1 MSVIGLLECVVV
13 SLQVQLPFV
22 NEITIQ
28 SDNAT
33 TYQNGHIVFGIHL
46 LNIKMRGKIFIAD
59 FIHSETQHGKTIL
72 DAHFASTNR
81 HLKNFMMTY
90 KQNRITRIQTSQ
102 GLAYALSFNSGVKN
116 TVVQLIELSETTLT
130 QIATTLDPIVK
141 KGKEYF
147 SRVNH
152 IFFEK
157 LTVEMTFPNE
167 LFNDL
172 SLIPKFTLRIQA
184 FSDIDDPYPFEVD
197 FKQTSFTPCNIDTN
211 NDQVHSNNNPA
222 LDHHDQLELNDNI
235 MDDTAND
242 TSDDPDDTSN
252 HQPEECSVNVGVQRD
267 LSFFVPRGHN
277 TTHNLR
283 NKKSIV
289 DIENT
294 INNQDTQNEEDHDSL
309 SSSDEE
315 YFDSDDYDSDSDEG
329 EVLTVRE
336 HEIRQYGPPTD
347 KAYDVTRMISGTK
360 ILKLQDFGNIA
371 AFVTRNKK
379 TTSIN
384 LHNIVMERRDYLA
397 KAVRYANRII
407 SSSQYFHDKH
417 DSDSPLYNLAS
428 EFTPTHQLPF
438 HPSWAR
444 RGGYGELYGETYMEE
459 FKDELLK
466 LFRVGCA
473 DHSKKM
479 NPAKMREHLVNM
491 FPHKF
496 SIPSEM
502 EIKKFI
508 NSESQKLKYKSRAS
522 NNPNERRGRK
532 QKGAKSIWISALEV
546 VMEANPN
553 GKTEEVYNAF
563 IVSLGEDVS
572 KHPADLPRTEDGEF
586 NKKTIKSVMYQLR
599 SKSKKNAKKSLI

>member
-1 MSVIGLLECVVV
+1 MIKL
-13 SLQVQLPFV
+13 F
-22 NEITIQ
+22 I
-28 SDNAT
+28 DN
-33 TYQNGHIVFGIHL
+33 
-46 LNIKMRGKIFIAD
+46 
-59 FIHSETQHGKTIL
+59 
-72 DAHFASTNR
+72 
-81 HLKNFMMTY
+81 
-90 KQNRITRIQTSQ
+90 
-102 GLAYALSFNSGVKN
+102 
-116 TVVQLIELSETTLT
+116 
-130 QIATTLDPIVK
+130 
-141 KGKEYF
+141 
-147 SRVNH
+147 
-152 IFFEK
+152 
-157 LTVEMTFPNE
+157 
-167 LFNDL
+167 
-172 SLIPKFTLRIQA
+172 
-184 FSDIDDPYPFEVD
+184 
-197 FKQTSFTPCNIDTN
+197 
-211 NDQVHSNNNPA
+211 
-222 LDHHDQLELNDNI
+222 
-235 MDDTAND
+235 TAND

-252 HQPEECSVNVGVQRD
+252 HQPEESSVNVGVQQD

-283 NKKSIV
+283 NKKSIM

-294 INNQDTQNEEDHDSL
+294 INNQDTQNEEDQDSL

-336 HEIRQYGPPTD
+336 HEIRQYGSPTD

-371 AFVTRNKK
+371 AFVTQNKK

-407 SSSQYFHDKH
+407 SSSQYFHNKH

-466 LFRVGCA
+466 LFQIGCA

-496 SIPSEM
+496 LIPSEM

-532 QKGAKSIWISALEV
+532 
-546 VMEANPN
+546 
-553 GKTEEVYNAF
+553 
-563 IVSLGEDVS
+563 
-572 KHPADLPRTEDGEF
+572 
-586 NKKTIKSVMYQLR
+586 
-599 SKSKKNAKKSLI
+599 